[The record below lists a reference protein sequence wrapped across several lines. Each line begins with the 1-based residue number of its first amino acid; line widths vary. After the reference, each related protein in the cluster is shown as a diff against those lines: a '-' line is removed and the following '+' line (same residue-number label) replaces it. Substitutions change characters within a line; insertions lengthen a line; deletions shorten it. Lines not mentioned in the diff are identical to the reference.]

1 MKKESWLI
9 LANSSCMKLFRF
21 PTDTRHLTDAE
32 TIHFDERHKRAHDIN
47 TDKEGRTY
55 QSIGGQSSA
64 YERHNDLRKIEQE
77 EFAEVIAHKLNEAAR
92 ENKLDKLYL
101 AVSKEFYGI
110 LKTKFS
116 LELQKKIAEHIQKD
130 LIHEKINSIWS
141 HFPPI
146 KEKAA

>member
-1 MKKESWLI
+1 MKKQSWLI

-21 PTDTRHLTDAE
+21 PTDTRQLTNAE
-32 TIHFDERHKRAHDIN
+32 TTHFDERHKRAHDVN

-55 QSIGGQSSA
+55 PSIGGQSSA

-77 EFAEVIAHKLNEAAR
+77 EFAEEIAHKLNEAAR
-92 ENKLDKLYL
+92 KNEFDRLYL
-101 AVSKEFYGI
+101 AISKEFYGI

-116 LELQKKIAEHIQKD
+116 LELQKKIAEHTQKD
-130 LIHEKINSIWS
+130 LMHEKIHDIWS
-141 HFPPI
+141 HFPSM